1 MFRRFVLPVVLSNQ
15 QPSYIIAYSSEWI
28 RPRKY
33 INGTT
38 HTHTHTH
45 TIIDNEG
52 GEGAESYYAPNGAI
66 MVSTTAAN
74 PCKDK
79 IDAYFDCLGF
89 SFKTC
94 ISMSWIL
101 SGSTLG
107 DITCETLS
115 SSNFAWDLILVR
127 VWRHNGICA
136 D

>member
-1 MFRRFVLPVVLSNQ
+1 MDTSAQIHQWN
-15 QPSYIIAYSSEWI
+15 
-28 RPRKY
+28 
-33 INGTT
+33 
-38 HTHTHTH
+38 HTHTH

-127 VWRHNGICA
+127 VWRHTGICA